1 MKVLRAF
8 ALQTATSSTGSDD
21 DVKWRHSLQ

>member
-8 ALQTATSSTGSDD
+8 ALQAATSSTGSDD
-21 DVKWRHSLQ
+21 HVKWRPRRQ